1 MGISSGLGN
10 ALVPTSYGFRNEIIN
25 GNFMIN
31 QRGYTSGSNLA
42 SGSYG
47 FDRWKSAF
55 TNTSLTFTS
64 APQGQLVTISASGVI
79 RQIVERAN
87 IVAGSYVLSWT
98 GTATGRVYNSG
109 ASAPSYA
116 VSPVSVYLDGT
127 ADVIVE
133 FTPASG
139 TATLGNVQ
147 LELGSRATPF
157 EQRLNAIELA
167 LCQRYYY
174 RVSLNATNRAFCLG
188 WADSSTVFVG
198 TVPFPQ
204 IMRTRPTALETTG
217 TASDYAGIGPGVSMA
232 ATSVTYDGT
241 SGDFQGTIVVTG
253 SGGLTTG
260 RGGQIRSNTN
270 NTSYFAWSAEL

>member
-64 APQGQLVTISASGVI
+64 APQGQMVTISASGVI
-79 RQIVERAN
+79 QQVIEQAN
-87 IVAGSYVLSWT
+87 IVAGSYVLSWS
-98 GTATGRVYNSG
+98 GTARGRVYNSG
-109 ASAPSYA
+109 ASAPAYQSG
-116 VSPVSVYLDGT
+116 PFSVVLDGT
-127 ADVIVE
+127 ANVVVE

-167 LCQRYYY
+167 LCQRYYEKSY
-174 RVSLNATNRAFCLG
+174 IITTAIGTVTEENAIMSRYGSYTGVHYANGSFQQVKRVKPTFRPYSTSQGL
-188 WADSSTVFVG
+188 ADYITVFGYGDAIYGAVVGTHKVQAGVG
-198 TVPFPQ
+198 TV
-204 IMRTRPTALETTG
+204 TG
-217 TASDYAGIGPGVSMA
+217 TGVGFHYTA
-232 ATSVTYDGT
+232 D
-241 SGDFQGTIVVTG
+241 
-253 SGGLTTG
+253 
-260 RGGQIRSNTN
+260 
-270 NTSYFAWSAEL
+270 AEL

>member
-47 FDRWKSAF
+47 FDRWKSNY
-55 TNTSLTFTS
+55 TNTTLTFTS

-87 IVAGSYVLSWT
+87 IVAGSYVLSWS

-157 EQRLNAIELA
+157 ENRPIGVELS
-167 LCQRYYY
+167 LCQRYCYREEVSANSYY
-174 RVSLNATNRAFCLG
+174 VATTYFGGSGALVNVFNTWRTTPTVVLG
-188 WADSSTVFVG
+188 TTSSWTYYDNPSGEISATTLSSGV
-198 TVPFPQ
+198 T
-204 IMRTRPTALETTG
+204 PT
-217 TASDYAGIGPGVSMA
+217 YAYFG
-232 ATSVTYDGT
+232 
-241 SGDFQGTIVVTG
+241 VVTDG
-253 SGGLTTG
+253 QTGGTL
-260 RGGQIRSNTN
+260 IRNTAG
-270 NTSYFAWSAEL
+270 TYVLFTAEL